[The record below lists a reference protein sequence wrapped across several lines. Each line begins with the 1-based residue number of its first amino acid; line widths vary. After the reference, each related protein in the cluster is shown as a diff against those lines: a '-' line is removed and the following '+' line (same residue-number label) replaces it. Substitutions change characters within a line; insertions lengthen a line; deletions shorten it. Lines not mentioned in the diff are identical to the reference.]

1 MKFLVTGS
9 AGLIGSQVVKDL
21 VEQNHEV
28 YSGYH
33 KIQPE
38 HGISI
43 NIDLT
48 NQDDIKDA
56 INRFKPDNII
66 HLAAMTEVEQCEKE
80 PDLAMKINANA
91 TEIIA
96 KQAAKQNIFLTYVS
110 TDYVFDGIKGSFTE
124 QDEPNPINYYGKS
137 KLEGEKIIQ
146 NQNSKWCIARTST
159 PFGNFSSKKTFPNWV
174 IQELKKNHQL
184 NILED
189 QFTSPTYI
197 PNLSNMLIEIS
208 EKEINQITHT
218 ADASR
223 ISRYDLAI
231 QISKKFDL
239 DESLIN
245 PITMENI
252 DWHASRPKDSS
263 LDVSKANKILE
274 NKPQKIEDSLK
285 FLLNKK

>member
-110 TDYVFDGIKGSFTE
+110 TDYVFDGKYGMRKENDI
-124 QDEPNPINYYGKS
+124 PIPLGIYGRS
-137 KLEGEKIIQ
+137 KLAGEIAL
-146 NQNSKWCIARTST
+146 NNNASPYAIARTST
-159 PFGNFSSKKTFPNWV
+159 PFGFHKIKKSFPIWIKENLESKQKIP
-174 IQELKKNHQL
+174 
-184 NILED
+184 ILVD
-189 QFTSPTYI
+189 QFTSPTFV
-197 PNLSNMLIEIS
+197 PNLSRMLIEIS
-208 EKEINQITHT
+208 TKQIVGIIHT
-218 ADASR
+218 AGASKV
-223 ISRYDLAI
+223 SRYDFAEM
-231 QISKKFDL
+231 ISDKLNL
-239 DESLIN
+239 DKRFLQPTNMNE
-245 PITMENI
+245 MH
-252 DWHASRPKDSS
+252 WKAKRPKDSS
-263 LDVSKANKILE
+263 LDVTLASEILDE
-274 NKPQKIEDSLK
+274 KPQTVKHSLDIL
-285 FLLNKK
+285 FS